1 MEREGKGSFPVLS
14 YFLLLSYPIRD
25 EVLAQGKGV
34 MRKRWAGHDSLDKI
48 VLVKKKKKSF
58 SEVEMRASLGHME
71 LSVKLGLL
79 GDSYFPPLS
88 IS

>member
-48 VLVKKKKKSF
+48 ILVKEKKSF
-58 SEVEMRASLGHME
+58 SEVEMRASLGRME